1 MLSPNLTDAGSLFI
15 GKTNRIVIEGEE
27 AMDAWRE
34 PELRRYNSGIWKGF
48 PFITTVAGVSLAL
61 TCLIN
66 GHARAS
72 DPGVSK
78 TEIKLGQTMP
88 YSGPASGYAVIGRV
102 EAAYYD
108 MINAKGGINGRKVN
122 LISLDDAYSPPKAM
136 EQTRKLVEQDE
147 VFAMVGSLGTP
158 TNSAV
163 QRYLNSKKVPQVFI
177 STGASKW
184 NDPKNFP
191 YTIALSPPYRLEG
204 EAFGK
209 YVLANRPDAKIG
221 IMTQNDDAGRDYV
234 EGIRKGLGENASKM
248 IVESVTYENS
258 DPTIDSQIVKLK
270 ASGADTL
277 FSGGTPRIAAQVIRK
292 IGELGWKPFNWIPIP
307 SNSIKGVLEPAGFDH
322 AKGLVTTLAYKAA
335 TDPRS
340 QDDADVKEFHQFI
353 KDRMPQADLSDS
365 NLVVGYVSA
374 YVTAKVIELCGDD
387 LSRDNFIKQAASLTK
402 MQAPM
407 LLPGI
412 TLTTRPDNYSA
423 FSQLQMARFDGTSWV
438 PEGPV
443 IAVDDKTH

>member
-1 MLSPNLTDAGSLFI
+1 MGIPRRPRVRFQG
-15 GKTNRIVIEGEE
+15 IEGYVCKSWTFKV
-27 AMDAWRE
+27 DA
-34 PELRRYNSGIWKGF
+34 F
-48 PFITTVAGVSLAL
+48 AGAL
-61 TCLIN
+61 LISACLIA
-66 GHARAS
+66 GAAKAS
-72 DPGVSK
+72 DPGVTD

-88 YSGPASGYAVIGRV
+88 YSGPASGYAVVGRV
-102 EAAYYD
+102 ESAYYQ
-108 MINAKGGINGRKVN
+108 MVNAKGGINGRKVN
-122 LISLDDAYSPPKAM
+122 FISLDDAYSPPKAV

-163 QRYLNSKKVPQVFI
+163 QRYLNAKKVPQVFI

-191 YTIALSPPYRLEG
+191 YTLALSPPYRLEG

-209 YVLANRPDAKIG
+209 YVALSRPDAKIG

-234 EGIRKGLGENASKM
+234 DGIRKGLGENASKM
-248 IVESVTYENS
+248 IVETVTYENS
-258 DPTIDSQIVKLK
+258 DPTIDSQIIKLK
-270 ASGADTL
+270 ASGVDTL

-307 SNSIKGVLEPAGFDH
+307 SNSIKGVLEPAGLDH
-322 AKGLVTTLAYKAA
+322 AKGIVSTIAYKSA
-335 TDPRS
+335 TDLRW
-340 QDDADVKEFHQFI
+340 QDDPDVKEFHQFI
-353 KDRMPQADLSDS
+353 KEWMPQADLSDS

-374 YVTAKVIELCGDD
+374 YVTTKVVEMCGND
-387 LSRDNFIKQAASLTK
+387 LSRANFVKRATSLTR

-407 LLPGI
+407 VLPGI

-423 FSQLQMARFDGTSWV
+423 FAQLQMARFDGVSWV

-443 IAVDDKTH
+443 ISVDDQGH